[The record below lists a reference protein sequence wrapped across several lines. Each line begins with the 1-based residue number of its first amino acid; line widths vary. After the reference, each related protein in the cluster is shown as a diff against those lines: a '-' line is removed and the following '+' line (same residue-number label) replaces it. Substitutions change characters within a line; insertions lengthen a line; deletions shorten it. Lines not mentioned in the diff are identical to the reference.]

1 MPLQSTAETFAVWP
15 AKAGKVGSVGFHH
28 LSSHF
33 SKHFCEIFWVWSGRG
48 PHMVTYASE
57 ISTSLELGTVRGWT
71 ETNIT
76 SILFFA
82 LELVL
87 LFKFRWFCLM
97 VRCLC
102 LYSVELLYL
111 CLFHFFFLCA
121 ARRYLQIGML
131 QIDIVVCDR
140 LWSEIERHSKSLLR
154 RIVGNLVLMR
164 TCNLVISV
172 R

>member
-1 MPLQSTAETFAVWP
+1 
-15 AKAGKVGSVGFHH
+15 
-28 LSSHF
+28 
-33 SKHFCEIFWVWSGRG
+33 
-48 PHMVTYASE
+48 MVTYASE

-82 LELVL
+82 LQLVL

-111 CLFHFFFLCA
+111 CLFHFFFLGA

-131 QIDIVVCDR
+131 QIDI
-140 LWSEIERHSKSLLR
+140 
-154 RIVGNLVLMR
+154 G
-164 TCNLVISV
+164 SV
-172 R
+172 